1 MTKKIILTVLTL
13 CFLTSVASAAK
24 MPPSI
29 ERATAEP
36 VKYVGTRQTDKGF
49 FAQANI
55 GELFHHASQRKKD
68 LPRAGV
74 PVKEAVYYLD
84 NVSIIP

>member
-1 MTKKIILTVLTL
+1 MTKKMILTVLTL
-13 CFLTSVASAAK
+13 CLLTSVASAAK

-29 ERATAEP
+29 ERATAKP

-55 GELFHHASQRKKD
+55 GELFHRASQRKKTC
-68 LPRAGV
+68 RV
-74 PVKEAVYYLD
+74 PVSL
-84 NVSIIP
+84 